1 MHYNKSLYNQSL
13 IGYIII
19 VNAIYST
26 TIIITYHTFIN
37 DNLNVYATYISYQSA
52 LSAA

>member
-1 MHYNKSLYNQSL
+1 MQYNKSLYNQSL

-37 DNLNVYATYISYQSA
+37 NNLNVYTTYIPH
-52 LSAA
+52 